1 MDPTMMAYL
10 AYVANNPLERRA
22 MEIAKDHL
30 GSSFDIG
37 RSNGFR
43 TWCQQQ
49 QQQQQ
54 QQQKQTQVQPQAT
67 QTQPHPIKK
76 EPSLKCSVP

>member
-1 MDPTMMAYL
+1 MMAYM
-10 AYVANNPLERRA
+10 AYVANNPMERQA

-49 QQQQQ
+49 QQQQP
-54 QQQKQTQVQPQAT
+54 KQTQVHSQQT
-67 QTQPHPIKK
+67 QTH
-76 EPSLKCSVP
+76 

>member
-1 MDPTMMAYL
+1 MDPTMMAYM
-10 AYVANNPLERRA
+10 AYVASNPLERRA

-43 TWCQQQ
+43 IWQQTQ
-49 QQQQQ
+49 A
-54 QQQKQTQVQPQAT
+54 KQT
-67 QTQPHPIKK
+67 K
-76 EPSLKCSVP
+76 ETELKRGVS

>member
-1 MDPTMMAYL
+1 MDPKMEYL
-10 AYVANNPLERRA
+10 KYLEYLEYVASNPLERRA

-43 TWCQQQ
+43 IWQQ
-49 QQQQQ
+49 
-54 QQQKQTQVQPQAT
+54 TQAT
-67 QTQPHPIKK
+67 QTQAKQTQAKQTQAKQTQSQKK
-76 EPSLKCSVP
+76 PN

>member
-1 MDPTMMAYL
+1 MDPKMMAYM

-43 TWCQQQ
+43 TWRQQHQQQ
-49 QQQQQ
+49 QQQQP
-54 QQQKQTQVQPQAT
+54 KQTQVQPQET
-67 QTQPHPIKK
+67 RTQPPPIKK
-76 EPSLKCSVP
+76 GPT

>member
-1 MDPTMMAYL
+1 MSLEAYL
-10 AYVANNPLERRA
+10 DYVASNPLERRA

-43 TWCQQQ
+43 VWRQQQ
-49 QQQQQ
+49 QQAQAQPSKTQAQQAP
-54 QQQKQTQVQPQAT
+54 V
-67 QTQPHPIKK
+67 KK
-76 EPSLKCSVP
+76 KPT